1 MACPSPVLSIT
12 GIPFDWMANFC
23 RCRSVGFWSRRRR
36 SGADWLRLARMLF
49 AESPRHRLPK
59 DGYRSADSRM
69 HVERPKG
76 SEVHSV
82 REAVDLAHGKHHA
95 IAQSLGETMKCE
107 SFQGEL

>member
-1 MACPSPVLSIT
+1 MARPSPVLSNT

-23 RCRSVGFWSRRRR
+23 RCRSVCFWSRRRR
-36 SGADWLRLARMLF
+36 SGADLLRLPQMLF
-49 AESPRHRLPK
+49 AKSALRRLPK
-59 DGYRSADSRM
+59 NGYRSADSRI

-82 REAVDLAHGKHHA
+82 PEAGDLAHGKHHA
-95 IAQSLGETMKCE
+95 IAHSLCETMKCE